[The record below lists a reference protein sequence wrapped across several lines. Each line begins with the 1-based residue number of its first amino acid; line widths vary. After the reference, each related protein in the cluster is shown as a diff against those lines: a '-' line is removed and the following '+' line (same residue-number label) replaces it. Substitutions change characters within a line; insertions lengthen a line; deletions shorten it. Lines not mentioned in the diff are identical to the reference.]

1 MKNKENINSIINPS
15 NLSQEISK
23 NELNQN
29 NLNILNKI
37 YVNCPDNN
45 QESLHHPNI
54 MKNNIKPSNIEN
66 NSNYKNNI
74 QNQDVK
80 LELSQNQN
88 NNDNNDN
95 NEDIKIKNMLRN
107 QFVRKVYG
115 ILLSQFILTFSLIL
129 ICQINIIKKYLLS
142 HRDLYLSLMTLSF
155 FIFFVSFIIFMC
167 NPSLMKR
174 VPQNYIFLFL
184 FTISE
189 TILLIYVSILY
200 SFQYVLGAIVFVI
213 GISVSIF
220 TMSCFSNRSL
230 KNLFLFFFVCCVLG
244 ILYGILA
251 IIFKNYYLEFLFCL
265 IGAIIF
271 TIFLIYD
278 TQKISQVD
286 GNYLTIDDY
295 IFAAIVLYIDII
307 RLFVYLL
314 RILGRLSGKKTN
326 FNY

>member
-1 MKNKENINSIINPS
+1 MKNKENINSINKPP
-15 NLSQEISK
+15 NLSQDISK
-23 NELNQN
+23 NVLNQN
-29 NLNILNKI
+29 NLNIINKI

-45 QESLHHPNI
+45 QESLYHPNI
-54 MKNNIKPSNIEN
+54 MKSNIKPPNIEN
-66 NSNYKNNI
+66 NSNDQNNI

-88 NNDNNDN
+88 NNDNND
-95 NEDIKIKNMLRN
+95 DINIKNMLRN

-129 ICQINIIKKYLLS
+129 ICQINTIKNYLFS
-142 HRDLYLSLMTLSF
+142 HRELYLSLMSLSF

-167 NPSLMKR
+167 KPSLMKK

-220 TMSCFSNRSL
+220 TLSCFINNSL
-230 KNLFLFFFVCCVLG
+230 KFLYLFFIVCCVLG
-244 ILYGILA
+244 ALYGFLA
-251 IIFKNYYLEFLFCL
+251 IIFRNYYLEFLFCL

-278 TQKISQVD
+278 TQKISQID
-286 GNYLTIDDY
+286 ENYLTIDDY
-295 IFAAIVLYIDII
+295 IFAAIVLYTDII
-307 RLFVYLL
+307 RLFIYIL
-314 RILGRLSGKKTN
+314 RILGRLSGKETN